1 MGHGGA
7 GKTTLAEACAFVGGA
22 IKKMGSVPQGT
33 TLSDYDK
40 EEQRRGF
47 SISTAL
53 IPVEYTDQD
62 AEPVK
67 INFLDTPGYFDF
79 VGEVEEAVAAA
90 DAAQIGAEDTVS
102 MTAVQGR
109 AALLGSQSLGHEDP
123 GARSSALILEAAA
136 RAAGA

>member
-1 MGHGGA
+1 
-7 GKTTLAEACAFVGGA
+7 
-22 IKKMGSVPQGT
+22 MGSVPQGS

-67 INFLDTPGYFDF
+67 INFLDPR
-79 VGEVEEAVAAA
+79 VISILSVRWKR
-90 DAAQIGAEDTVS
+90 Q
-102 MTAVQGR
+102 
-109 AALLGSQSLGHEDP
+109 SQRRMQP
-123 GARSSALILEAAA
+123 
-136 RAAGA
+136 

>member
-1 MGHGGA
+1 MPE
-7 GKTTLAEACAFVGGA
+7 KTTLAEACAFVGGA
-22 IKKMGSVPQGT
+22 VKKMGSVPQGS

-90 DAAQIGAEDTVS
+90 DAAVDC
-102 MTAVQGR
+102 
-109 AALLGSQSLGHEDP
+109 H
-123 GARSSALILEAAA
+123 
-136 RAAGA
+136 